1 MNATLAPFRLEKSRH
16 AAPQVFEHLREQI
29 MSMTLTPGTVLSRAD
44 LVDQYGVSQ
53 TPIRDALL
61 RLAEEGLVDI
71 FPQHATVVCPIN
83 VGLARQAHFLRRS
96 VEVEVVYTLANMADA
111 QRAALTGRLRS
122 ILARQS
128 AMLDVEDYKEF
139 ASYDQMFHREMYET
153 AEVPDLWQLV
163 RRQSGHLDRLRRLHL
178 PIAGK
183 AKAILTDHQNILDA
197 IEQGHPESAQQMLRA
212 HLSGTLANVDEIRAR
227 YPDYIA

>member
-197 IEQGHPESAQQMLRA
+197 IEQGDPELAQQMLRA

>member
-1 MNATLAPFRLEKSRH
+1 MNATLAPIRLEKSRH

-139 ASYDQMFHREMYET
+139 AAYDQMFHREMYET

-197 IEQGHPESAQQMLRA
+197 IEQGNPESAQQMLRA

-227 YPDYIA
+227 YPDFIA

>member
-1 MNATLAPFRLEKSRH
+1 MNSTVAPFRLEKSRH

-29 MSMTLTPGTVLSRAD
+29 MSMNLTPGTVLSRAD
-44 LVDQYGVSQ
+44 LVEQYGVSQ

-71 FPQHATVVCPIN
+71 FPQHATVVCPIHL
-83 VGLARQAHFLRRS
+83 GLARQAHFLRRS
-96 VEVEVVYTLANMADA
+96 VELEIVYTLANLPEAS
-111 QRAALTGRLRS
+111 RATLCGRLRS

-128 AMLDVEDYKEF
+128 AMLDAEDFKEF
-139 ASYDQMFHREMYET
+139 AAYDQMFHREMYDT

-183 AKAILTDHQNILDA
+183 ASAILKDHQNILDG
-197 IEQGHPESAQQMLRA
+197 IEKGDPQEAQQMLRA
-212 HLSGTLANVDEIRAR
+212 HLSGTLANVEEIRAR
-227 YPDYIA
+227 YPEYIA

>member
-197 IEQGHPESAQQMLRA
+197 IEQGNPESAQQMLRA
-212 HLSGTLANVDEIRAR
+212 HLSGTLANVDQIRAR